1 MTYNKYHAKPKVV
14 DGIRFASTGEA
25 DYYIYLKGLL
35 NLGKIS
41 NLKLQTKFSID
52 LNGVHICNYLADFE
66 YDDENGH
73 HVVDYKGCVT
83 PVFRLKRKL
92 VKALYGVDIELV

>member
-1 MTYNKYHAKPKVV
+1 M
-14 DGIRFASTGEA
+14 
-25 DYYIYLKGLL
+25 
-35 NLGKIS
+35 
-41 NLKLQTKFSID
+41 
-52 LNGVHICNYLADFE
+52 HICNYIADFE

-92 VKALYGVDIELV
+92 IKALYGVDIELVWGDYERYYGQRKRDNAAALNF